1 MALTLPDAA
10 VPPAGTGRHL
20 RGAGRPDVVLAWQR
34 WQVDAVFL
42 RHVQL
47 ARPLM
52 APDTP
57 LCDFGWKATAFTLA
71 DPNGTVHSLDGMMG
85 RNGLL
90 VAFIC
95 NHCPYVVAVID
106 RLVADAAAL
115 HEEGINTVG
124 IMANDY
130 ASYTDDSPDRML
142 EFAAK
147 HGFGFPYL
155 VDETQDVAR
164 AWGAVCTPDF
174 FGLNAAGEL
183 QYRGRIDDARM
194 GDASGRTPELLNAM
208 RQIGA
213 TGKGPAEQFPSMG
226 CSVKWR

>member
-1 MALTLPDAA
+1 M
-10 VPPAGTGRHL
+10 PPN
-20 RGAGRPDVVLAWQR
+20 
-34 WQVDAVFL
+34 
-42 RHVQL
+42 
-47 ARPLM
+47 
-52 APDTP
+52 TP
-57 LCDFGWKATAFTLA
+57 LCDFGWKAPAFTLR
-71 DPNGTVHSLDGMMG
+71 DPLGGTYSLDGMMG
-85 RNGLL
+85 EKGLL

-115 HEEGINTVG
+115 KDDGVNTVA

-130 ASYTDDSPDRML
+130 ATYTDDSPDRML

-155 VDETQDVAR
+155 VDETQEVAR

-174 FGLNAAGEL
+174 FGLNEAGEL
-183 QYRGRIDDARM
+183 QYRGRIDDAKM
-194 GDASGRTPELLNAM
+194 GDASNRTPELMNAM
-208 RQIGA
+208 RQIAA
-213 TGKGPAEQFPSMG
+213 TGKGPADQSPSMG